1 MDKTVHAGLH
11 RSQLR
16 KACPLWAGGV
26 IAVVLA
32 GPLLAAEPAPSRT
45 RERTP
50 ARSPKVDHA
59 VMPAG
64 GAMQGQA
71 ACSQCRRS
79 ACPQCRLAEGHH
91 HGHAQCQH
99 GLCPAHCPVRPEVFG
114 FYGTRWRKWPGEGVV
129 QASNN
134 EAATPVRPPQN
145 EVPGVDE
152 ESLPPDPAAE
162 SQAVPPAAS
171 EIEPSAATRPA
182 VAPARDDTVLETI
195 VGERETVAETVGEGE
210 AVGDGETVGED
221 GGREGVVEVAVSPTA
236 WRTFTTTPPRLAV
249 QP

>member
-1 MDKTVHAGLH
+1 MGKTVHAGLH

-16 KACPLWAGGV
+16 KACRLWAGGV

-50 ARSPKVDHA
+50 ARSPKIDHA

-91 HGHAQCQH
+91 QGHAQCQH
-99 GLCPAHCPVRPEVFG
+99 GLCPAHCPVRPDVFG
-114 FYGTRWRKWPGEGVV
+114 FYGTKWRKWPGDGVV

-134 EAATPVRPPQN
+134 EAATPVRPPRA
-145 EVPGVDE
+145 EVPGVEE
-152 ESLPPDPAAE
+152 ESLPPDPAVE
-162 SQAVPPAAS
+162 GQAVPSAAS
-171 EIEPSAATRPA
+171 KMEPSAATRTA
-182 VAPARDDTVLETI
+182 VAPAREDAVPENNI
-195 VGERETVAETVGEGE
+195 AEREAVGE
-210 AVGDGETVGED
+210 AVGEVGAGGED
-221 GGREGVVEVAVSPTA
+221 GTREGGVEAMVSPTA
-236 WRTFTTTPPRLAV
+236 WRTFTNAPPRLAV

>member
-1 MDKTVHAGLH
+1 MDETVHAGLH
-11 RSQLR
+11 MSQLR
-16 KACPLWAGGV
+16 KACRLWAGGV
-26 IAVVLA
+26 MVAVLA

-64 GAMQGQA
+64 GAMQCQA

-79 ACPQCRLAEGHH
+79 ACPQCLLAEGHH
-91 HGHAQCQH
+91 PGHAQCQH
-99 GLCPAHCPVRPEVFG
+99 GLCPAHCPVRPDVFG

-129 QASNN
+129 QAANN
-134 EAATPVRPPQN
+134 EAATPVRPPRA
-145 EVPGVDE
+145 EVPGVEE

-162 SQAVPPAAS
+162 GQAVPPAAS
-171 EIEPSAATRPA
+171 EMEPTAAAQPA
-182 VAPARDDTVLETI
+182 VAPAREDAVPENI
-195 VGERETVAETVGEGE
+195 VGERGTVGQSVGE
-210 AVGDGETVGED
+210 VETVGED
-221 GGREGVVEVAVSPTA
+221 DAREDGGEAVVSPTA

-249 QP
+249 RR

>member
-11 RSQLR
+11 RSQLG
-16 KACPLWAGGV
+16 KACRLWAWGV
-26 IAVVLA
+26 MVVVLA

-64 GAMQGQA
+64 GAMHGQA

-134 EAATPVRPPQN
+134 EAATPARPPRA
-145 EVPGVDE
+145 EVPGVEE

-162 SQAVPPAAS
+162 GRAVPSAAS
-171 EIEPSAATRPA
+171 KIEPSAATRPP
-182 VAPARDDTVLETI
+182 VALAREDVQENNLA
-195 VGERETVAETVGEGE
+195 ERE
-210 AVGDGETVGED
+210 AVGETVVAGGTVGED
-221 GGREGVVEVAVSPTA
+221 GARDDQVEAAVSPTA

>member
-11 RSQLR
+11 RSRLG
-16 KACPLWAGGV
+16 KACRLWAGGV

-134 EAATPVRPPQN
+134 DAATPVRPPRA
-145 EVPGVDE
+145 EVPGVEE
-152 ESLPPDPAAE
+152 ESLPPDPAAKV
-162 SQAVPPAAS
+162 QAVPSAAS
-171 EIEPSAATRPA
+171 QTKPSAATRPA
-182 VAPARDDTVLETI
+182 VAPAREDSVQENN
-195 VGERETVAETVGEGE
+195 VAERETV
-210 AVGDGETVGED
+210 GETVVAGGTVEED
-221 GGREGVVEVAVSPTA
+221 GVREDLVEAVVSPTA